1 MRASRPAISTIAE
14 RSSASRPRVPRGP
27 GETSWKTTTAS
38 TAAPPSTKIGAW
50 SAANDPLIPTPSMT
64 IVIVSHQTTRSVAS
78 GADGAS
84 EARDSPGTNGVRV
97 ASSEVGD
104 GAGLRRPASM
114 IPTRRRP
121 ASRAVT
127 AMMVSWSGT

>member
-1 MRASRPAISTIAE
+1 MSTMAA
-14 RSSASRPRVPRGP
+14 RSSARRPRVPRGP
-27 GETSWKTTTAS
+27 VTSSWKTTTAS

-50 SAANDPLIPTPSMT
+50 SAANEPLIPTPSMT

-78 GADGAS
+78 GPRGAS

-97 ASSEVGD
+97 AASEVGV
-104 GAGLRRPASM
+104 GAGRRRPASM

-121 ASRAVT
+121 ASRAVM
-127 AMMVSWSGT
+127 AMTVSWSGT

>member
-1 MRASRPAISTIAE
+1 MSAIAT
-14 RSSASRPRVPRGP
+14 RSSASRPTAPRGP
-27 GETSWKTTTAS
+27 GASSWKMTTAS
-38 TAAPPSTKIGAW
+38 AAAPPSMKIGAW

-64 IVIVSHQTTRSVAS
+64 IVIVSHQTTRRVAS
-78 GADGAS
+78 GAGDPS
-84 EARDSPGTNGVRV
+84 EVRNSPATNGVRV
-97 ASSEVGD
+97 AASEVGD